1 MMPRTSWSIIGVA
14 VVLALVARGQA
25 SQVVF
30 TDKFAVVNGV
40 KLHFVD
46 WGGTGEPILFLTG
59 GGGSAHQ
66 FDAVAPK
73 FTDRF
78 HVLGLTRRGQRPSDI
93 TASGYDT
100 TTLAEDIKAFIDFA
114 QIGRVTLVGYSIA
127 GGEQTKFA
135 ALYPARLNK
144 LVYLDAAF
152 DRASA
157 KKLSDKL
164 EPIVQLPV
172 STFDHPTS
180 ALIEGV
186 EAADPDYA
194 SVRAPALAFYV
205 VDDQPRG
212 ITPEMDAATK
222 AKIATIWSEHVVPFA
237 TQQRERFR
245 REMQHGR
252 IVELR
257 NTNHQSIISEPRV
270 IAEIVAEMR
279 RFLGAE

>member
-1 MMPRTSWSIIGVA
+1 MSWAIIGVA
-14 VVLALVARGQA
+14 VFLALPAYGQA
-25 SQVVF
+25 QPAPA
-30 TDKFAVVNGV
+30 DKFAVVNGV

-46 WGGTGEPILFLTG
+46 WGGTGEPLLFLTG

-66 FDAVAPK
+66 FDAVAQK

-78 HVLGLTRRGQRPSDI
+78 RVLGLTRRGQRPSDI
-93 TASGYDT
+93 PASGYDT
-100 TTLAEDIKAFIDFA
+100 TTLALDIKAFLDFA

-127 GGEQTKFA
+127 GDEQTKFA
-135 ALYPARLNK
+135 VLYPGMVNK

-152 DRASA
+152 DRASG

-164 EPIVQLPV
+164 QPVFQLPV
-172 STFDHPTS
+172 RGFDHPLS
-180 ALIEGV
+180 ALIDGA

-205 VDDQPRG
+205 VYDQPRG
-212 ITPEMDAATK
+212 ITPDMDASTK
-222 AKIATIWSEHVVPFA
+222 AKMETLWNDHVAPFA
-237 TQQRERFR
+237 AQQRDRFR

-257 NTNHQSIISEPRV
+257 NTDHQSILNERRV
-270 IAEIVAEMR
+270 VAEIVSEMR
-279 RFLGAE
+279 LFLGAE

>member
-1 MMPRTSWSIIGVA
+1 MIGVA
-14 VVLALVARGQA
+14 VVLAVPACGQA
-25 SQVVF
+25 AQSAPA
-30 TDKFAVVNGV
+30 DKFAVVNGV

-66 FDAVAPK
+66 FDAVAQK

-78 HVLGLTRRGQRPSDI
+78 RVLGLTRRGQRPSDI
-93 TASGYDT
+93 PASGYDT
-100 TTLAEDIKAFIDFA
+100 TTLAEDIKAFLDFA

-127 GGEQTKFA
+127 GDEQTRFA
-135 ALYPARLNK
+135 VLYPARVNK

-164 EPIVQLPV
+164 QPIFQLPV
-172 STFDHPTS
+172 VAFDHPTS
-180 ALIEGV
+180 ALIDGA

-212 ITPEMDAATK
+212 ITPDMDAATK
-222 AKIATIWSEHVVPFA
+222 AKMVALWNDYVAPFA
-237 TQQRERFR
+237 AQQRDRFR
-245 REMQHGR
+245 REMQQGR

-257 NTNHQSIISEPRV
+257 NTDHQSIISDARV
-270 IAEIVAEMR
+270 IAEIVSEMR
-279 RFLGAE
+279 RFFGAE